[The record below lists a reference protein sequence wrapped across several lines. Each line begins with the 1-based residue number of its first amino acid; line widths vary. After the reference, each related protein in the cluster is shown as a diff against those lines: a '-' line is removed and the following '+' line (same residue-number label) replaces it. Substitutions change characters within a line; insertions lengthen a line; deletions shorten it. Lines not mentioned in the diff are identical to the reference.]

1 MHIAI
6 PIVSHTCFRLGNLL
20 WIAPETLI
28 APDADTLL
36 LLAQTHPTVHPSK
49 PQSLQALHIES
60 ILYIHDNC
68 LT

>member
-6 PIVSHTCFRLGNLL
+6 PIVSHTWFRLGNLL

-36 LLAQTHPTVHPSK
+36 LLGQTHPTVHPSK
-49 PQSLQALHIES
+49 P
-60 ILYIHDNC
+60 
-68 LT
+68 